1 MNRILIAIVIGLSGV
16 LAVMAQDVSITS
28 VNPPPPSIDAVVTAA
43 LSAASRLGV
52 AAVLMVV
59 LHFMYKA
66 YMAKDAAVAAAH
78 KFQTEVMSKLVET
91 ASTNSALNTEVLHEV
106 KAMLA
111 QWDRRHSKIAGEE
124 S

>member
-1 MNRILIAIVIGLSGV
+1 MNRVLAAIVITLSGV

-28 VNPPPPSIDAVVTAA
+28 VNPSPPSIDAVVTAA

-66 YMAKDAAVAAAH
+66 YMAKDAAVTAAH
-78 KFQTEVMSKLVET
+78 KFQTEVMSKLIEN
-91 ASTNSALNTEVLHEV
+91 ASTTSALNTEVLHEV

-111 QWDRRHSKIAGEE
+111 QWDRRQGKISGGE